1 MNKKRQLLIDTALAL
16 FYKNG
21 INCIGINEIL
31 KVSGVAKKTLYSH
44 FESKEA
50 LILAALAQRHTI
62 FIAWL
67 DEALQGSDSD
77 QEVITALFSALQ
89 RWFIGSEPLLGNFR
103 GCFFINSSAEFS
115 DQNSDIARF
124 CKNHKQE
131 VRKIIAHYLTKE
143 NTPLLDVICIMK
155 EGAISTAYI
164 TGEHQV
170 ATKCIDM
177 LSNYRSLTP
186 M

>member
-50 LILAALAQRHTI
+50 LILAALAQRHSI

-67 DEALQGSDSD
+67 NKALRGSDSD
-77 QEVITALFSALQ
+77 KEVITALFSALE
-89 RWFIGSEPLLGNFR
+89 RWFTNSEPLLGNFR

-115 DQNSDIARF
+115 DKSSDIARC

-131 VRKIIAHYLTKE
+131 VRKMIAHYLTKE
-143 NTPLLDVICIMK
+143 NTPLLDVICIMM
-155 EGAISTAYI
+155 EGAITTAHI

-170 ATKCIDM
+170 TTKCIDA
-177 LSNYRSLTP
+177 LNNFDC
-186 M
+186 